1 MNFYSIRDLRSETK
15 NICEKVRQS
24 GEVVITNNGKP
35 SVLMLDI
42 SEDSFDEVVRAIRQ
56 AKAMIAF
63 NSMKAVAAANG
74 YMPDSDSTNGKYDHV
89 FFIVALL
96 NVHVKASLNLLHHCG
111 DFIFRP
117 LPFFAGIF
125 AGWFPPLFVRRA

>member
-42 SEDSFDEVVRAIRQ
+42 SEDNFDEVVRAIRQ

-74 YMPDSDSTNGKYDHV
+74 YMTDSEIEEEIKLARSE
-89 FFIVALL
+89 
-96 NVHVKASLNLLHHCG
+96 
-111 DFIFRP
+111 
-117 LPFFAGIF
+117 
-125 AGWFPPLFVRRA
+125 RRLQS

>member
-42 SEDSFDEVVRAIRQ
+42 SEDNFDEVVRAIRQ

-63 NSMKAVAAANG
+63 NSMKAVATANG
-74 YMPDSDSTNGKYDHV
+74 YMTDSEIENE
-89 FFIVALL
+89 I
-96 NVHVKASLNLLHHCG
+96 KATRSE
-111 DFIFRP
+111 
-117 LPFFAGIF
+117 
-125 AGWFPPLFVRRA
+125 RRLQN

>member
-15 NICEKVRQS
+15 NICEKVRQN

-42 SEDSFDEVVRAIRQ
+42 SEDNFEEIIRSIRQ

-63 NSMKAVAAANG
+63 NSMKAIAATNG
-74 YMPDSDSTNGKYDHV
+74 YMTDSE
-89 FFIVALL
+89 IEEEI
-96 NVHVKASLNLLHHCG
+96 KAARSE
-111 DFIFRP
+111 
-117 LPFFAGIF
+117 
-125 AGWFPPLFVRRA
+125 RREQS

>member
-15 NICEKVRQS
+15 NICDKVRQS

-42 SEDSFDEVVRAIRQ
+42 SEDNFDEVVRAIRQ

-74 YMPDSDSTNGKYDHV
+74 YMSDSEIEDE
-89 FFIVALL
+89 I
-96 NVHVKASLNLLHHCG
+96 KAARSE
-111 DFIFRP
+111 
-117 LPFFAGIF
+117 
-125 AGWFPPLFVRRA
+125 RRLQP

>member
-42 SEDSFDEVVRAIRQ
+42 SEDNFDEVVRAIRQ

-63 NSMKAVAAANG
+63 NSMKAIAAANG
-74 YMPDSDSTNGKYDHV
+74 YMTDSEIEDEIKT
-89 FFIVALL
+89 
-96 NVHVKASLNLLHHCG
+96 
-111 DFIFRP
+111 
-117 LPFFAGIF
+117 
-125 AGWFPPLFVRRA
+125 VRSERRGQP

>member
-15 NICEKVRQS
+15 NICEKVRQN

-42 SEDSFDEVVRAIRQ
+42 SEDNFEEIIRSIRQ

-63 NSMKAVAAANG
+63 NSMKAIAATNG
-74 YMPDSDSTNGKYDHV
+74 YMTDSE
-89 FFIVALL
+89 IEEEI
-96 NVHVKASLNLLHHCG
+96 KAARSE
-111 DFIFRP
+111 
-117 LPFFAGIF
+117 
-125 AGWFPPLFVRRA
+125 RREQY

>member
-42 SEDSFDEVVRAIRQ
+42 SEDNFDEVVRAIRQ

-74 YMPDSDSTNGKYDHV
+74 YMINSE
-89 FFIVALL
+89 IEEEI
-96 NVHVKASLNLLHHCG
+96 KAARSE
-111 DFIFRP
+111 
-117 LPFFAGIF
+117 
-125 AGWFPPLFVRRA
+125 RRLQN

>member
-15 NICEKVRQS
+15 NICDKVRQS

-42 SEDSFDEVVRAIRQ
+42 SEDNLDEVVRAIRQ

-63 NSMKAVAAANG
+63 NSMKAIAAANG
-74 YMPDSDSTNGKYDHV
+74 YMTDSEIEDEIKTVRSERQGK
-89 FFIVALL
+89 
-96 NVHVKASLNLLHHCG
+96 
-111 DFIFRP
+111 P
-117 LPFFAGIF
+117 
-125 AGWFPPLFVRRA
+125 

>member
-1 MNFYSIRDLRSETK
+1 MNFYSIRDLRSEIK

-42 SEDSFDEVVRAIRQ
+42 SEDNFDEVVRAIRQ

-74 YMPDSDSTNGKYDHV
+74 YMTESEIENE
-89 FFIVALL
+89 I
-96 NVHVKASLNLLHHCG
+96 KAARSE
-111 DFIFRP
+111 
-117 LPFFAGIF
+117 
-125 AGWFPPLFVRRA
+125 RRLQS

>member
-15 NICEKVRQS
+15 NICEKVRQT

-42 SEDSFDEVVRAIRQ
+42 SEDNFDEVVRAIRQ

-63 NSMKAVAAANG
+63 NSMKAIAAANG
-74 YMPDSDSTNGKYDHV
+74 YMTNSEIEDEIKT
-89 FFIVALL
+89 
-96 NVHVKASLNLLHHCG
+96 
-111 DFIFRP
+111 
-117 LPFFAGIF
+117 
-125 AGWFPPLFVRRA
+125 VRSERRGQP

>member
-24 GEVVITNNGKP
+24 GEAVITNNGKP
-35 SVLMLDI
+35 SVLMLNI
-42 SEDSFDEVVRAIRQ
+42 SEDNFDEVVRAIRQ

-74 YMPDSDSTNGKYDHV
+74 YMTDSEIENE
-89 FFIVALL
+89 I
-96 NVHVKASLNLLHHCG
+96 KAARSE
-111 DFIFRP
+111 
-117 LPFFAGIF
+117 
-125 AGWFPPLFVRRA
+125 RRLQS

>member
-42 SEDSFDEVVRAIRQ
+42 SENNFDEVVRAIRQ

-74 YMPDSDSTNGKYDHV
+74 YLTDSE
-89 FFIVALL
+89 IEEEI
-96 NVHVKASLNLLHHCG
+96 KAARSE
-111 DFIFRP
+111 
-117 LPFFAGIF
+117 
-125 AGWFPPLFVRRA
+125 RREQL

>member
-42 SEDSFDEVVRAIRQ
+42 SEENFDEVVRAIRQ

-74 YMPDSDSTNGKYDHV
+74 YLTDSEIDEE
-89 FFIVALL
+89 I
-96 NVHVKASLNLLHHCG
+96 KATRSE
-111 DFIFRP
+111 RREP
-117 LPFFAGIF
+117 L
-125 AGWFPPLFVRRA
+125 

>member
-42 SEDSFDEVVRAIRQ
+42 SEENFDEVIRAIRQ

-74 YMPDSDSTNGKYDHV
+74 YLTDSE
-89 FFIVALL
+89 IEEEI
-96 NVHVKASLNLLHHCG
+96 KAARSE
-111 DFIFRP
+111 
-117 LPFFAGIF
+117 
-125 AGWFPPLFVRRA
+125 RRLQN

>member
-42 SEDSFDEVVRAIRQ
+42 SEDNFDEVVRAIRQ

-74 YMPDSDSTNGKYDHV
+74 YMTDAEIEDE
-89 FFIVALL
+89 I
-96 NVHVKASLNLLHHCG
+96 KAARSE
-111 DFIFRP
+111 
-117 LPFFAGIF
+117 
-125 AGWFPPLFVRRA
+125 RREQL

>member
-42 SEDSFDEVVRAIRQ
+42 SEDNFDEVVRAIRQ

-74 YMPDSDSTNGKYDHV
+74 YMTDSE
-89 FFIVALL
+89 IEEEI
-96 NVHVKASLNLLHHCG
+96 KAARSE
-111 DFIFRP
+111 
-117 LPFFAGIF
+117 
-125 AGWFPPLFVRRA
+125 RRLQS

>member
-1 MNFYSIRDLRSETK
+1 MNFYSIRDLRSETR
-15 NICEKVRQS
+15 NICEKVRQT

-42 SEDSFDEVVRAIRQ
+42 SEDNFDEIVRAIRQ

-74 YMPDSDSTNGKYDHV
+74 YMTDSEIEDE
-89 FFIVALL
+89 I
-96 NVHVKASLNLLHHCG
+96 KAARSE
-111 DFIFRP
+111 
-117 LPFFAGIF
+117 
-125 AGWFPPLFVRRA
+125 RREQS

>member
-42 SEDSFDEVVRAIRQ
+42 SEDNFDEVIRAIRQ

-74 YMPDSDSTNGKYDHV
+74 YMTDSEIENE
-89 FFIVALL
+89 I
-96 NVHVKASLNLLHHCG
+96 KAARSE
-111 DFIFRP
+111 
-117 LPFFAGIF
+117 
-125 AGWFPPLFVRRA
+125 RREQL

>member
-42 SEDSFDEVVRAIRQ
+42 SEDNFDEVVRAVRQ

-74 YMPDSDSTNGKYDHV
+74 YMTDSE
-89 FFIVALL
+89 IEEEI
-96 NVHVKASLNLLHHCG
+96 KAARSE
-111 DFIFRP
+111 
-117 LPFFAGIF
+117 
-125 AGWFPPLFVRRA
+125 RRLQS

>member
-24 GEVVITNNGKP
+24 GEAVITNNGKP

-42 SEDSFDEVVRAIRQ
+42 SEDNFDEVVRAIRQ

-74 YMPDSDSTNGKYDHV
+74 YMTDSEIENEIKEARSE
-89 FFIVALL
+89 
-96 NVHVKASLNLLHHCG
+96 
-111 DFIFRP
+111 
-117 LPFFAGIF
+117 
-125 AGWFPPLFVRRA
+125 RRLQS

>member
-42 SEDSFDEVVRAIRQ
+42 SEDNFDEVVRAIRQ

-74 YMPDSDSTNGKYDHV
+74 YMTNSE
-89 FFIVALL
+89 IE
-96 NVHVKASLNLLHHCG
+96 NEIKAARSE
-111 DFIFRP
+111 
-117 LPFFAGIF
+117 
-125 AGWFPPLFVRRA
+125 RRLQS

>member
-24 GEVVITNNGKP
+24 GEAVITNNGKP

-42 SEDSFDEVVRAIRQ
+42 SEDNFDEVVRAIRQ

-74 YMPDSDSTNGKYDHV
+74 YMTDSEIENE
-89 FFIVALL
+89 I
-96 NVHVKASLNLLHHCG
+96 KAARSE
-111 DFIFRP
+111 
-117 LPFFAGIF
+117 
-125 AGWFPPLFVRRA
+125 RRLQS

>member
-42 SEDSFDEVVRAIRQ
+42 SENNF
-56 AKAMIAF
+56 
-63 NSMKAVAAANG
+63 
-74 YMPDSDSTNGKYDHV
+74 
-89 FFIVALL
+89 
-96 NVHVKASLNLLHHCG
+96 ASKSHDC
-111 DFIFRP
+111 F
-117 LPFFAGIF
+117 
-125 AGWFPPLFVRRA
+125 